1 MQVLGGWKWA
11 VFEIGTWFWDTGV
24 REVTMG
30 IISKVLNLSIAEYDD
45 GDKEESI
52 PGTLFTVVNNLEI
65 RFFAFWDHGNGLTF
79 SFWDQGE
86 HVRKRYRNVSLIWSN
101 FSLFSCRKILRYYHI
116 SGDYY
121 VSHTA

>member
-1 MQVLGGWKWA
+1 M
-11 VFEIGTWFWDTGV
+11 

-65 RFFAFWDHGNGLTF
+65 RFFAF
-79 SFWDQGE
+79 
-86 HVRKRYRNVSLIWSN
+86 
-101 FSLFSCRKILRYYHI
+101 
-116 SGDYY
+116 
-121 VSHTA
+121 